1 VKIPP
6 LFLLRLTMPPQPLPL
21 PTRLKWGVLS
31 GASGRNK
38 VKRLLG
44 GMRHSRCCKKPLWRQ
59 PMLRSQL
66 PRTYACVLRSTTA
79 TTVSASLCHMLSD
92 PHPPSVS
99 SVSSVS
105 RAPRAS
111 SIAPISPVSPLSS
124 TRLVSSAT
132 SVSPSAACLSPL
144 LRRRFLPSPFY
155 LPPVPPRHTSPLHA
169 SSSAL
174 LCLKI
179 VIARAPTVSPPHE

>member
-1 VKIPP
+1 
-6 LFLLRLTMPPQPLPL
+6 
-21 PTRLKWGVLS
+21 
-31 GASGRNK
+31 
-38 VKRLLG
+38 
-44 GMRHSRCCKKPLWRQ
+44 MRHSRCCKKPLWRQ

-66 PRTYACVLRSTTA
+66 PRTHACVLRSTTA
-79 TTVSASLCHMLSD
+79 TTVSDSVCLMLSD

-155 LPPVPPRHTSPLHA
+155 LHSCPLVTRRLYTRPHLLFCVSKSPLLA
-169 SSSAL
+169 RPLSL
-174 LCLKI
+174 LPTSDLRPRRLCSTTFHL
-179 VIARAPTVSPPHE
+179 RAPSKEKRAVTDACARFSRIPPSIL